1 MPTLTSDVQTPEIA
15 NHTPHLRMKWDTA
28 VLKITPREVIEQ
40 LRAGDPSIEV
50 TPAPKDEL
58 VMTVW
63 MLQPGEAQIVAKRL
77 QTILKA
83 AHKG

>member
-1 MPTLTSDVQTPEIA
+1 
-15 NHTPHLRMKWDTA
+15 
-28 VLKITPREVIEQ
+28 VIEQ

-63 MLQPGEAQIVAKRL
+63 MLQPGEAQMVAKRL
-77 QTILKA
+77 QAIFKA
-83 AHKG
+83 AQRA